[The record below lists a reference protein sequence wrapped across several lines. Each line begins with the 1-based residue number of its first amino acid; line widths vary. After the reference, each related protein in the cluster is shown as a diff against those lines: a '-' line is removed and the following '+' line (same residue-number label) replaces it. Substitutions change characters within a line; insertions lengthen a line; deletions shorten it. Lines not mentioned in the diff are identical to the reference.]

1 MNIAVAQSG
10 GPTCAINSSLAG
22 IVKEAKRNGVTKIY
36 GAKNGIDGVIN
47 NRFCNLGELLKTDD
61 ELRLLRATPSTAL
74 GSCRIKL
81 QPAQYET
88 IFANL
93 QKYKIEAFFY
103 IGGNDS
109 MDTVDKLHDYA
120 AQIGSNIKFVGV
132 PKTIDNDLPETD
144 HTPGFGSAVKYLAT
158 TIKEII
164 CDSNVYNLN
173 SVTVIEIMGRDA
185 GWLAASS
192 ALLKESCNGA
202 PHLIYLPEKPFCTK
216 SFLDDIKRLHQK
228 TRAVIVAVSEGLK
241 NEDGGY
247 IAAANQ
253 SGKSDVFGH
262 KYLAGL
268 GKLLEHEISD
278 NLGCKVRS
286 VELNVCQ
293 RCAAHTASETDL
305 NEAEEIAAAA
315 VQTALKGKS
324 GVMMTIRRV
333 SNIPY
338 KVEYIPVCVKLCANR
353 ERLFPLDWISSEG
366 NDILAEVN
374 DYFLPLIQGEV
385 KIKYD
390 NGIPVHF
397 RINDDLFRGDF

>member
-1 MNIAVAQSG
+1 
-10 GPTCAINSSLAG
+10 
-22 IVKEAKRNGVTKIY
+22 
-36 GAKNGIDGVIN
+36 
-47 NRFCNLGELLKTDD
+47 
-61 ELRLLRATPSTAL
+61 
-74 GSCRIKL
+74 
-81 QPAQYET
+81 
-88 IFANL
+88 
-93 QKYKIEAFFY
+93 
-103 IGGNDS
+103 
-109 MDTVDKLHDYA
+109 
-120 AQIGSNIKFVGV
+120 
-132 PKTIDNDLPETD
+132 
-144 HTPGFGSAVKYLAT
+144 
-158 TIKEII
+158 
-164 CDSNVYNLN
+164 
-173 SVTVIEIMGRDA
+173 
-185 GWLAASS
+185 
-192 ALLKESCNGA
+192 
-202 PHLIYLPEKPFCTK
+202 
-216 SFLDDIKRLHQK
+216 
-228 TRAVIVAVSEGLK
+228 
-241 NEDGGY
+241 
-247 IAAANQ
+247 
-253 SGKSDVFGH
+253 
-262 KYLAGL
+262 
-268 GKLLEHEISD
+268 
-278 NLGCKVRS
+278 VRS